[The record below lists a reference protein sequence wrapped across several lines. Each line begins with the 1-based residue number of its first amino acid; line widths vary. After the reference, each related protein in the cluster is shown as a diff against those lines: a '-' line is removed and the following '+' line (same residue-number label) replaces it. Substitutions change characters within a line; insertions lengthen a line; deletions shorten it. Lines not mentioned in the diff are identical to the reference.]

1 LYVIPPSYL
10 VGELLSDKALSTVWR
25 MNKQVA
31 EVHQGSPEFVY
42 IFAEIVKTPTKIKN

>member
-31 EVHQGSPEFVY
+31 EVVGLNFRNFTLQRERLN
-42 IFAEIVKTPTKIKN
+42 E